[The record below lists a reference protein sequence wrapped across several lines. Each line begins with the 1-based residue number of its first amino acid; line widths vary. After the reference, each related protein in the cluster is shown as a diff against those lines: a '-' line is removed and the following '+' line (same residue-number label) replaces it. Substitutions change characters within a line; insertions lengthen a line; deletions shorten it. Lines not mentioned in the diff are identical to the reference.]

1 MTDQGAVRQTAAM
14 AAIAERTSSYVEQLT
29 SSRDAEAAR
38 DYYTEDARL
47 LGPGIDLDRSAVIDG
62 IRAAFEA
69 GIEVLVSRRTLE
81 LFVHD
86 DAAYEIAQAEDTLVN
101 PDGTSETMRHNMFI
115 RWERGDDARW
125 RFARVLLSPQGATD

>member
-38 DYYTEDARL
+38 DYYTDDARL
-47 LGPGIDLDRSAVIDG
+47 LGPGMDLDRSAVIDG
-62 IRAAFEA
+62 IRAAFEV

-86 DAAYEIAQAEDTLVN
+86 DAAYEIAQPPGARQSSRSPRVAVQTRTAG
-101 PDGTSETMRHNMFI
+101 PDPSLE
-115 RWERGDDARW
+115 
-125 RFARVLLSPQGATD
+125 